1 MIDKKAFLLMV
12 LLLSQL
18 SQAQETQPSDVKVE
32 RKLVQTVMSEDE
44 VKYLLKRRILI
55 LQEDGTL
62 IINKA
67 AIQATKKNGYKS
79 GTATESVICLHG
91 E

>member
-18 SQAQETQPSDVKVE
+18 SQAQESQPTDVKVE

-55 LQEDGTL
+55 LQDDGTL
-62 IINKA
+62 TINKT
-67 AIQATKKNGYKS
+67 AIQATKKNGYSS
-79 GTATESVICLHG
+79 GTATESVICLKG